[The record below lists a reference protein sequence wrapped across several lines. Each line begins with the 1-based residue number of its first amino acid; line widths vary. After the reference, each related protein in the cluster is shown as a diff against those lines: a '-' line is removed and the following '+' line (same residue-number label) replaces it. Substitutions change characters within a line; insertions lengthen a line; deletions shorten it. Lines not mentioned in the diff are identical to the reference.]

1 MMILLVFNLQNGTVT
16 SEEKI
21 IQKKVKQPICYATEQ
36 PHVSRKEVTPKKQ
49 IFLKETPRD
58 VHTGEYL
65 DTVEKCADSPSKV
78 EIGQRPGR
86 SVYVSHIESPGKFWI
101 QLVENEQSINDID
114 SELMDIE
121 IETNSKYLLDGPLI
135 VGQLYAVKHREFGN
149 CHLISYLPISY

>member
-1 MMILLVFNLQNGTVT
+1 MIILLVFYLQNATVT

-21 IQKKVKQPICYATEQ
+21 IQKKVEQ
-36 PHVSRKEVTPKKQ
+36 LVPKKQ

-65 DTVEKCADSPSKV
+65 ETVEKCTDSLSKV

-86 SVYVSHIESPGKFWI
+86 TAYVSHIESPGKFWI

-149 CHLISYLPISY
+149 CGLILYLPISY